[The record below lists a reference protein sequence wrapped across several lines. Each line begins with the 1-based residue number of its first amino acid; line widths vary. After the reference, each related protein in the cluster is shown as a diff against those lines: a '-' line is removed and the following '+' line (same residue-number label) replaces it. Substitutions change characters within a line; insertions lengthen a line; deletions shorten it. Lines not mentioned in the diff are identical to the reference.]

1 MTEAELLALVAQGES
16 LRCEFKRDSPI
27 SDAELAEAVACL
39 ANTEGGWLL
48 LGVEDDGSI
57 SGLHPKR
64 LPVNP
69 HLLQALIANKTNPG
83 IQVEV
88 HQVQTR
94 DGAVVGFKV
103 AKAPHLV
110 ALTDG
115 RVPRRF
121 IVGRGQPECRFLQ
134 PHELA
139 SRLAE
144 LYQHDYTAQT
154 LQRATWEDLNPLEF
168 ERLRQTIQRNPR
180 ADKSLLDLPNE
191 EVAQALGLV
200 VSGDDR
206 LIPTVAGVL
215 LLGRDEAIRQ
225 LVPTHEAAFQVLRE
239 DRQVAFNEFYREPLL
254 KLFERLEQLMQA
266 YNPEQEF
273 SFGLYRIPVP
283 LFPPEAFREALA
295 NALVHRDYSVR
306 QAVYVRLDPDAG
318 GLVISNPGG
327 FVEGVTLDNLLVVE
341 PRPRNRTLA
350 DAFKR
355 LGLVERTGRG
365 IDRIFR
371 EVLGLG
377 RHPPDYSG
385 TTRDTVRVVLPG
397 GKADLNFVR
406 LILEVQD
413 RQGRELG
420 WPHLLVLRQVT
431 DQGELTVAETARLIQ
446 QGEGRARSVLEEMV
460 ELGLLEPKGAKQGRV
475 YHLGA
480 GIYQR
485 LGKPTAYIHRRG
497 VDLMRQEEMVLQF
510 IDKYE
515 KLRREDVLQ
524 LLPHLTEMQ
533 ATRLLQRMV
542 RTGKLSAIGDKRGR
556 YYVRGTGQNNAG

>member
-1 MTEAELLALVAQGES
+1 MTEAELRALIAQGES
-16 LRCEFKRDSPI
+16 LRCEFKRDAPI
-27 SDAELAEAVACL
+27 SDTDLAEAVACL

-57 SGLHPKR
+57 RGLHPKR
-64 LPVNP
+64 LPFNP
-69 HLLQALIANKTNPG
+69 NLLQALIANKTNPG
-83 IQVEV
+83 VQAEV
-88 HQVQTR
+88 HEVQT
-94 DGAVVGFKV
+94 GEGVVVALRV
-103 AKAPHLV
+103 AKASHLV

-144 LYQHDYTAQT
+144 LYQHDYTAQA
-154 LQRATWEDLNPLEF
+154 LQGATWEDLNPLEF

-180 ADKSLLDLPNE
+180 ADKSLLEFPHE
-191 EVAQALGLV
+191 ELAQALGLV
-200 VSGDDR
+200 VSGDGR
-206 LIPTVAGVL
+206 LVPTVAGVL
-215 LLGRDEAIRQ
+215 LLGRDEAIRR

-239 DRQVAFNEFYREPLL
+239 DRQVALNEFSREPLL
-254 KLFERLEQLMQA
+254 KLFERLEQLLQA

-295 NALVHRDYSVR
+295 NALVHRDYTLL
-306 QAVYVRLDPDAG
+306 QAVYVRIDPDAG
-318 GLVISNPGG
+318 GLVISSPGG
-327 FVEGVTLDNLLVVE
+327 FVEGVSLENLLVVE

-365 IDRIFR
+365 VDRIFR

-377 RHPPDYSG
+377 RRPPDYSG
-385 TTRDTVRVVLPG
+385 TTRDTVKVVLPG

-413 RQGRELG
+413 RQGKELG
-420 WPHLLVLRQVT
+420 WPHLLLLRQIA
-431 DQGELTVAETARLIQ
+431 DDGELGVVEAARLIQ
-446 QGEGRARSVLEEMV
+446 QSEARTRNVLEEMV
-460 ELGLLEPKGAKQGRV
+460 EMGLLEPRGAKRGRV
-475 YHLGA
+475 YHLSA
-480 GIYQR
+480 GIFQR
-485 LGKPTAYIHRRG
+485 LGRPSAYVHRRG
-497 VDLMRQEEMVLQF
+497 VDRMRQEDMVLRFVHQF
-510 IDKYE
+510 GR
-515 KLRREDVLQ
+515 LRREDVLQ
-524 LLPHLTEMQ
+524 LLPQLTERQ
-533 ATRLLQRMV
+533 ASALLKRMSLE
-542 RTGKLSAIGDKRGR
+542 GKLRALGSKKGR
-556 YYVRGTGQNNAG
+556 YYVLEESDNPK